1 MSTDHHHFSNSIGNA
16 AMEDQ
21 ETATAANSAQSAP
34 LRPIGRPFVKG
45 QSGNP
50 RGRPRRDYDLA
61 ELARVQTPAALAT
74 LAEIMSDK
82 SAQPSARVAAASA
95 ILDRGWG
102 KAPQSL
108 DLKHSLHIADEFEAL
123 IREIS
128 GHRELKGSLRSATC
142 DAIIDVE

>member
-1 MSTDHHHFSNSIGNA
+1 MSTDYHLFSNSIGNA

-21 ETATAANSAQSAP
+21 ETASAANSARSAP

-61 ELARVQTPAALAT
+61 ELARAHTPAALAT

-128 GHRELKGSLRSATC
+128 GQRELEGSLRSATYE
-142 DAIIDVE
+142 AIIDVE